1 MAEMFIDGSKLIHH
15 LDEVNQ
21 WKKGELVFPLH
32 VEISPTSGC
41 NQRCNLC
48 CVDYLGH
55 KSKMLSEDI
64 LVNLVD
70 QMKDNGVK
78 SVLLAGEGEPTA
90 NRAIMPMVER
100 AKEIGLD
107 FAINSN
113 AVLIDDE
120 MARRILPGLTWAR
133 FTLQAADR
141 DIYNEIHKGS
151 PRDYDKAMENIAN
164 MVKVKK
170 ELGLDV
176 TLGIQQILINENYNN
191 IFDTAKKAKELGVDY
206 FVIKRFSKHPKNTYD
221 VPEDLWMQATEQLKQ
236 VETLT
241 DENFNSI
248 VRWNNFEKD
257 PNRQYSNCIGISFI
271 TQILADGGIYPCSQ
285 FFYDPNYCYGNLNDN
300 TFEEIF
306 NSDKRKEVQKHI
318 ETKINVS
325 KCMTFCRHH
334 CTNQFLSTVIK
345 TPKHENFI

>member
-1 MAEMFIDGSKLIHH
+1 MSELFLDGSKLIHH
-15 LDEVNQ
+15 LKEVEM
-21 WKKGELVFPLH
+21 WKNGELVYPLH

-70 QMKDNGVK
+70 QMKETGVK

-90 NRAIMPMVER
+90 NKAIMPMIER
-100 AKEIGLD
+100 AHELDLD

-113 AVLIDDE
+113 AVLINDE

-133 FTLQAADR
+133 FTMQAQDR

-151 PRDYDKAMENIAN
+151 PRDYDKAINNIRN
-164 MVKVKK
+164 MVKIKK
-170 ELGLDV
+170 ELNLKV

-191 IFDTAKKAKELGVDY
+191 IYDTACLAKELGVDY
-206 FVIKRFSKHPKNTYD
+206 FVVKRFSKHPKNTYD
-221 VPEDLWMQATEQLKQ
+221 VPEDLWLQATDQLKK
-236 VETLT
+236 VDKLSTK
-241 DENFNSI
+241 DFNAI
-248 VRWNNFEKD
+248 VRWNNFEVD
-257 PNRQYSNCIGISFI
+257 PNRQYKNCIGINFI

-285 FFYDPNYCYGNLNDN
+285 FFYDKNYCYGNLNDN
-300 TFEEIF
+300 SFKEIF
-306 NSDKRKEVQKHI
+306 NGNQCKTVQKHI
-318 ETKINVS
+318 EKHINVS

-334 CTNQFLSTVIK
+334 CTNQFLSQVK
-345 TPKHENFI
+345 KKQKHENFI